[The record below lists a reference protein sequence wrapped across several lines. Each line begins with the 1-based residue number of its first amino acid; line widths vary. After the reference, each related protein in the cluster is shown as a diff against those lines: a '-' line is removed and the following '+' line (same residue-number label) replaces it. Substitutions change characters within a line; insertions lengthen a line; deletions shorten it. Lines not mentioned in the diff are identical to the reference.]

1 MKGHSSKRSISD
13 KLDKIYLRWKMIF
26 GEKDIFRST
35 SVKDDLIYIPF
46 QICIYIYIFNINFIR
61 FEYFVNIKIGFIVC
75 T

>member
-35 SVKDDLIYIPF
+35 SVKDDLIYISLF
-46 QICIYIYIFNINFIR
+46 KYVYIYIFLISILFDSNISLI
-61 FEYFVNIKIGFIVC
+61 
-75 T
+75 

>member
-13 KLDKIYLRWKMIF
+13 KLDKIYLPWKMIF

-46 QICIYIYIFNINFIR
+46 QICIYIYIFLISILFDSNISLI
-61 FEYFVNIKIGFIVC
+61 
-75 T
+75 

>member
-35 SVKDDLIYIPF
+35 KDDLIYIPF
-46 QICIYIYIFNINFIR
+46 QICIYIYFFNINFIR

>member
-46 QICIYIYIFNINFIR
+46 QICIHIYIFLISILFDSNISLI
-61 FEYFVNIKIGFIVC
+61 
-75 T
+75 